1 MFKRIS
7 NAAKFNGAPVR
18 ALLLLGALALGVAA
32 CSPASST
39 DTTSSA
45 DAPTEGQPTSAPQ
58 AEAPTAPAAGLDVL
72 SMNACAMFPG
82 EEVAN
87 ALNATLSDPANTGKG
102 SGGPDCTYG
111 LLTDGAGTVGTQLYF
126 INLVDPELF
135 DLSLGALADAPPIEG
150 LGDEAYSGT
159 RVGTETF
166 EIMIRNAGGV
176 SIDVLGSDAGLVRKL
191 AEYVLAQL

>member
-7 NAAKFNGAPVR
+7 NAMKFNGAPVR
-18 ALLLLGALALGVAA
+18 VFLLLGVLALGVAA

-39 DTTSSA
+39 DSASSA
-45 DAPTEGQPTSAPQ
+45 NAPAAGQPTSAPQ
-58 AEAPTAPAAGLDVL
+58 AEAPIAPAAGLDVL

-82 EEVAN
+82 DEVAN
-87 ALNATLSDPANTGKG
+87 ALNAKLSDPANTGAG

-111 LLTDGAGTVGTQLYF
+111 LVTDGASGTQLYF
-126 INLVDPELF
+126 INLIDPELF
-135 DLSLGALADAPPIEG
+135 DLSLGALVDAQPIAG
-150 LGDEAYSGT
+150 LGDEAFSGT

-176 SIDVLGSDAGLVRKL
+176 SIDVLGSDADLVRKL
-191 AEYVLAQL
+191 AEYVLAKL

>member
-18 ALLLLGALALGVAA
+18 AFLLLGALALGVAA
-32 CSPASST
+32 CSPASSA

-45 DAPTEGQPTSAPQ
+45 DAPAAGQPTSAPQ

-72 SMNACAMFPG
+72 SMDACAMFPG
-82 EEVAN
+82 DEVAT
-87 ALNATLSDPANTGKG
+87 ALNATLGDPSNTGAG
-102 SGGPDCTYG
+102 FGGPSCTYG
-111 LLTDGAGTVGTQLYF
+111 LVTDGAGTGGTQVYI
-126 INLVDPELF
+126 INLVDPKLF
-135 DLSLGALADAPPIEG
+135 DLGLTALVDPTPIDG

-159 RVGTETF
+159 RVGTDTF
-166 EIMIRNAGGV
+166 EVMIRNAGGV

-191 AEYVLAQL
+191 AEYVLAKL

>member
-7 NAAKFNGAPVR
+7 KEAKFNGVPLR
-18 ALLLLGALALGVAA
+18 AFLLLGALALGVAA

-39 DTTSSA
+39 DTMSSA
-45 DAPTEGQPTSAPQ
+45 DAPAEGQPTSPPQ
-58 AEAPTAPAAGLDVL
+58 AEATAAPAAGLDVL

-87 ALNATLSDPANTGKG
+87 ALNATLADPTNTGAG

-111 LLTDGAGTVGTQLYF
+111 LVTDGASGTQLYF

-135 DLSLGALADAPPIEG
+135 DLSLGALVDAQPIAG
-150 LGDEAYSGT
+150 LGDEAFSGT

-166 EIMIRNAGGV
+166 EIMVRNAGGV
-176 SIDVLGSDAGLVRKL
+176 SIDVLGSDADLVRKL